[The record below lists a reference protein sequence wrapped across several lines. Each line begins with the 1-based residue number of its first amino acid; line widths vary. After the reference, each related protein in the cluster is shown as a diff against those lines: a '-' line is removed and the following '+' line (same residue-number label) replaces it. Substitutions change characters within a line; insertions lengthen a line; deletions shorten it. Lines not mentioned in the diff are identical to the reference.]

1 MIHLKMKTKDIHFS
15 IPIPYAILDIG
26 ISILSSKLVQQQLS
40 KRTKEHFERKKMD
53 YNLPPIEKEML
64 KPIIRE
70 LKNYKGLV
78 LVDIKDKDGTEV
90 HIRL

>member
-1 MIHLKMKTKDIHFS
+1 MIHLKVKTKDIRFS

-26 ISILSSKLVQQQLS
+26 ISVLSSKLVQQQLS
-40 KRTKEHFERKKMD
+40 KRTKTHSEEKKWD
-53 YNLPPIEKEML
+53 YSLPSIEKEML

-78 LVDIKDKDGTEV
+78 LVDIKDKEGTEV